1 MDLFRRQAANPQL
14 DRSAALREAMVE
26 MIEKGECVD
35 EVSKQPIF
43 AYAHPMFWSPFVL
56 IGEGGGARN

>member
-1 MDLFRRQAANPQL
+1 MF
-14 DRSAALREAMVE
+14 
-26 MIEKGECVD
+26 EKGERVD

-43 AYAHPMFWSPFVL
+43 AYAHPMFWSPFAL